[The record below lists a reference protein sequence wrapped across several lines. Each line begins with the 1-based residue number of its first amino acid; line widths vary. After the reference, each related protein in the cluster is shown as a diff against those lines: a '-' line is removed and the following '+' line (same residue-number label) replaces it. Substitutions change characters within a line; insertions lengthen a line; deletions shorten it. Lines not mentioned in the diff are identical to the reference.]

1 MKGFPVGRW
10 PRAVGHALGFL
21 VAGLI
26 LLAVSPGARA
36 QDPEALARVRDLNKK
51 AVDAYENLEL
61 EEARKS
67 LMTALEI
74 CATEGLNRHTLKAQT
89 HLNLGVV
96 LVGGAKQRDAGTKQ
110 FKRALEIDPNIRVP
124 KRLAN
129 PDITGAFND
138 AIREMSGGA
147 PSAPEAPTTP
157 TPPTST
163 TPTPPDTTTAPKPS
177 GPASATAIVHN
188 PVTDA
193 RPNEELP
200 IKASIEE
207 TLRFDRVV
215 LAYRPEGASD
225 FLARD
230 MEPET
235 GTEYVARIPEPAT
248 RGGSVSYYIEARGRG
263 GQALARNGSPDEPH
277 VITLSGSGPGAGVAQ
292 VDSGER
298 PGEEEGG
305 MGGGGNRFW
314 LAMGIG
320 AGGGY
325 AKGSPEVNP
334 NYLDGTVARPLDFSG
349 MAGAKLLHF
358 VPEVGYFVSPKL
370 LLSVQGRLQY
380 TTGATE
386 VHHPSCGDTA
396 VCKPATGAVAVLG
409 RATWF
414 LGKGDKLQPYVSLL
428 AGGGY
433 IRYLVDLSQQLG
445 STCGPGAA
453 DTCRDTVAGGGLLA
467 GPAAGILYGLTPD
480 LFLSGGV
487 NALLGLPKTAFNF
500 DLNVGLGYRL

>member
-1 MKGFPVGRW
+1 M
-10 PRAVGHALGFL
+10 L
-21 VAGLI
+21 VVAQ
-26 LLAVSPGARA
+26 PTARA
-36 QDPEALARVRDLNKK
+36 QDPEALARVKDLNKK
-51 AVDAYENLEL
+51 AVDAYENLDL

-74 CATEGLNRHTLKAQT
+74 CATEGLNRHALKATT

-138 AIREMSGGA
+138 AIREMSGMP
-147 PSAPEAPTTP
+147 PSAPEPPATTTTP
-157 TPPTST
+157 SGPST
-163 TPTPPDTTTAPKPS
+163 TTPPDTTTALKPAA
-177 GPASATAIVHN
+177 PAAGTAIAHN

-207 TLRFDRVV
+207 SLRFDRVV

-230 MEPET
+230 MEPES

-248 RGGSVSYYIEARGRG
+248 RGGSVAYYIEARGRG

-277 VITLSGSGPGAGVAQ
+277 LITLAGGAGPAGVAQ
-292 VDSGER
+292 ADSGER
-298 PGEEEGG
+298 PGDDSGG
-305 MGGGGNRFW
+305 LAGGRRFW

-325 AKGSPEVNP
+325 AKGTPEVNP
-334 NYLDGTVARPLDFSG
+334 NYLDGDTARELPFSG
-349 MAGAKLLHF
+349 MAAAKLLHF
-358 VPEVGYFVSPKL
+358 VPEFGYFVSPKMM
-370 LLSVQGRLQY
+370 LSVQGRLQY

-386 VHHPSCGDTA
+386 VHHPSCGGDPPGI
-396 VCKPATGAVAVLG
+396 CKPATGAVAVLG

-414 LGKGDKLQPYVSLL
+414 LGSNPKLQPYVSVL

-433 IRYLVDLSQQLG
+433 IRYLVDLSEAPIAD
-445 STCGPGAA
+445 SCGPTMGGPC
-453 DTCRDTVAGGGLLA
+453 TDTVAGAGLLA
-467 GPAAGILYGLTPD
+467 GPAAGVLYGLTPE
-480 LFLSGGV
+480 LFLTGGV
-487 NALLGLPKTAFNF
+487 NALFGVPKTAFNF
-500 DLNVGLGYRL
+500 DLNLGLGYRL